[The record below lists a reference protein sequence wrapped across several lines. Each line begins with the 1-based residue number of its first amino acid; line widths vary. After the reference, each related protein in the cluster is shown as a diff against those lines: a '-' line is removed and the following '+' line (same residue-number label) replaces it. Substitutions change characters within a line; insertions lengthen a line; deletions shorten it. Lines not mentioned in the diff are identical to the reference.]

1 MSRKENIL
9 RRKLIAKLIDQFYY
23 RPENASRC
31 HKQVYKRFARFLCSV
46 NYDTFMDDLK
56 DPVPDNIELPYYI
69 VDGLQCMVDT
79 FIRHPETRTSRQRRR
94 TSIARRRTVL
104 LSEAGLKRRNARRE
118 MK

>member
-1 MSRKENIL
+1 MSRKENIQ
-9 RRKLIAKLIDQFYY
+9 RRKLIAKLIDKFYY

-31 HKQVYKRFARFLCSV
+31 HKQVYRRFARFLCSV

-69 VDGLQCMVDT
+69 VDGLQCMVET
-79 FIRHPETRTSRQRRR
+79 FIRHHEARLSRQQRRI
-94 TSIARRRTVL
+94 SIARRRTVL
-104 LSEAGLKRRNARRE
+104 LTDTGLKRRNARRE